1 MPINTVRRVVN
12 DIKHGRVLRPSL
24 GVDGHSITEHLSTGL
39 TFRLITESWWRGYTA
54 EAVEF

>member
-1 MPINTVRRVVN
+1 VN